1 MDPDLAEKVRFKLEY
16 LEEMI
21 KGECVNISKLN
32 SKNLRLRT
40 VDFGKGEVKSEK
52 HMVEIED
59 ELMKVKSK
67 IGKFT
72 HKNRIT

>member
-1 MDPDLAEKVRFKLEY
+1 M
-16 LEEMI
+16 
-21 KGECVNISKLN
+21 N

-67 IGKFT
+67 IGK
-72 HKNRIT
+72 KEVEKKKGKDELKIRKSSLKRLGQIL